1 MYCLFLLRL
10 SLLPCHCVVCSALS
24 DYLYLYCTYL
34 VVLLVFSD
42 HHRHELELILA
53 KYEDRET
60 VRVFI
65 ERLVKVC
72 VLSLE
77 MDNKER
83 KLISTTDVDVHTVLE
98 RLMISENNEE
108 NDCVENTKTRIV
120 REENKWLDD
129 RL

>member
-1 MYCLFLLRL
+1 MTRCET
-10 SLLPCHCVVCSALS
+10 
-24 DYLYLYCTYL
+24 D
-34 VVLLVFSD
+34 VLAEYSELIETIRKIKRD
-42 HHRHELELILA
+42 RHSKRVELELILV

-65 ERLVKVC
+65 ERLVKVG
-72 VLSLE
+72 VLILE

-108 NDCVENTKTRIV
+108 NDCGERRGCSLLLLT
-120 REENKWLDD
+120 
-129 RL
+129 

>member
-1 MYCLFLLRL
+1 M
-10 SLLPCHCVVCSALS
+10 
-24 DYLYLYCTYL
+24 
-34 VVLLVFSD
+34 
-42 HHRHELELILA
+42 ILA
-53 KYEDRET
+53 KYEDCKA
-60 VRVFI
+60 VKVFI